1 MKKSNLKNDFQNAI
15 DENLLDQ
22 MDSNLNKKENKK
34 PFQNFNQAKLN
45 KEVDIKDIP
54 VVLPQKYRLQIYIDE
69 ELGNKLAAFMKKNK
83 LSQSKAVGYI
93 LKEFFK

>member
-34 PFQNFNQAKLN
+34 PFQNFNQSKLN

-83 LSQSKAVGYI
+83 LSQSKAVRYI

>member
-15 DENLLDQ
+15 DENLLNQ
-22 MDSNLNKKENKK
+22 IDSNLNKKENKK
-34 PFQNFNQAKLN
+34 PFQNFKQSKLN
-45 KEVDIKDIP
+45 KNVDLKDIP

-69 ELGNKLAAFMKKNK
+69 ELGNKLSAFMTKNK
-83 LSQSKAVGYI
+83 LSQSKAVKYI

>member
-1 MKKSNLKNDFQNAI
+1 MKKSDLKSDFLNAI

-34 PFQNFNQAKLN
+34 PFQNFNPSKLN

-69 ELGNKLAAFMKKNK
+69 ELGNKLSAFMKKNN
-83 LSQSKAVGYI
+83 LTQSKAVRYI